1 MEELIASQY
10 ELHGRISRTWENL
23 KKTGQ
28 QNISIDGVRAALSL
42 LDKKWARLEDQ
53 HSQLMRNYRAA
64 LKDHDYVTGDF
75 LGTAEMQYTSQR
87 AQLLRLERQ
96 FASSS
101 ELNPAKPGTTAS
113 VAHTPATSVASP
125 SFPRI
130 ELPKFSGRF
139 EDWPAFSDL
148 FQSLVIDESALSN
161 VRKLHYLKTSVSGE
175 AESLLKNL
183 PTTDENFQRAWT
195 LLKEHYENKRLLV
208 RAHLNAFLAIPKMK
222 PNSMVDLRRIFHGVV
237 TTAGALEGIGRPI
250 SSSEDLFVHLA
261 VNLFD
266 QVTRR
271 EWDKSLL
278 KSSEPPSFEQLQA
291 FLKEQVTSEEATGEK
306 CTEPYVKSSLRGGR
320 SVRIAQSR
328 PKAVSASRA
337 CPVCGGPHF
346 IATCDRYTQRTPL
359 ERKDLVSTHN
369 RCFNCL
375 GRHAVSMCTTNK
387 TCLKCAERHHTS
399 LHEAFAPAPVPAKT
413 PSASAH
419 VAALPTVENATVLLA
434 TVRIW
439 VLDGLGKQQAVR
451 ALIDPG
457 SEASLAAESLVQRL
471 RLPRSPSCV
480 TIFGVGGQQSGVARG
495 RVSLSITARSGG
507 FTLNVSALVLPR
519 LTGYNGA
526 VKTDRCTWSH
536 VQGLKLADPDY
547 LAADPV
553 ELLLGADVYAHILR
567 SGLRRGRDQE
577 PVAQFTS
584 LGWILL
590 GGLRTGP
597 SVPAMTTLHCSQDD
611 NLSSVLQRFWEWE
624 EPSRA
629 EVPFTAEDQKCEELF
644 VSSTKRLPDGRF
656 QVRLPFNIQPTPQL
670 ASTKHAAA
678 RMLSAMSRR
687 FALDDGFRLKYKE
700 FMEEYLALRH
710 MTPAPPAPSPV
721 EGRLCYL
728 PHHGV
733 LKSTEGNVKLRVVFN
748 GSARTSTG
756 ISLNSCLFAGPNLM
770 SSLPDIILRWRRH
783 RYAFVADIEKMYRQ
797 IVVHPDDRDLQRI
810 LWELNGTVSEFQL
823 NTVTYGTACA
833 PFLAVRVLH
842 QLANDEEEKFPAGA
856 AALRHDCYVDDIL
869 SGASSLAAGR
879 QLQSELTAVSMAGGF
894 PLRKW
899 AANHPDLL
907 EGVPSSHR
915 LAASGVS
922 DLPHEEHAVLGVR
935 WSPSDDCL
943 MMATTIMADPVP
955 TKRSLLSR
963 VARLFDP
970 LGWLA
975 PVVVLTKML
984 IQTTWLQQ
992 LEWDTPLAPTEATTW
1007 INILDDLPVLEAVK
1021 IPRWFIGFT
1030 PEGNVELHGFADA
1043 SERAYGAVIY
1053 LRTVQN
1059 GKISVSLVQAKTRV
1073 APLKRVSLPRLELC
1087 AAALLAKLSV
1097 HVKMVLGLQAVPTFH
1112 WSDSTVTLAW
1122 IRGHPTKWATF
1133 VANRVA
1139 EIQRQS
1145 DAVRW
1150 CHVPGTENPA
1160 DCASRGLMP
1169 RELATHPL
1177 WWQGPPFLRSES
1189 ASWPKM
1195 EDPLQ
1200 DADVPEQRS
1209 KRCYAVKLETVEP
1222 PELTRFSDLRRLLRV
1237 TAWILRWRSRRS
1249 AEKISTVATDAL
1261 VLLPQELEAALLQ
1274 WVRITQRIAF
1284 PRELE
1289 DVRAGRAVHGR
1300 SALRKLTPFIDKD
1313 GILRVGGRIKHAL
1326 LNADQKH
1333 PIILATQS
1341 HLSQLIVEAHHRRTL
1356 HAGTQTTLASIRQR
1370 YWLLA
1375 RT

>member
-1 MEELIASQY
+1 MVRG
-10 ELHGRISRTWENL
+10 LH
-23 KKTGQ
+23 
-28 QNISIDGVRAALSL
+28 
-42 LDKKWARLEDQ
+42 
-53 HSQLMRNYRAA
+53 
-64 LKDHDYVTGDF
+64 
-75 LGTAEMQYTSQR
+75 
-87 AQLLRLERQ
+87 LER
-96 FASSS
+96 F
-101 ELNPAKPGTTAS
+101 GTRTAS
-113 VAHTPATSVASP
+113 A
-125 SFPRI
+125 
-130 ELPKFSGRF
+130 
-139 EDWPAFSDL
+139 
-148 FQSLVIDESALSN
+148 
-161 VRKLHYLKTSVSGE
+161 
-175 AESLLKNL
+175 
-183 PTTDENFQRAWT
+183 
-195 LLKEHYENKRLLV
+195 
-208 RAHLNAFLAIPKMK
+208 
-222 PNSMVDLRRIFHGVV
+222 
-237 TTAGALEGIGRPI
+237 
-250 SSSEDLFVHLA
+250 
-261 VNLFD
+261 
-266 QVTRR
+266 
-271 EWDKSLL
+271 
-278 KSSEPPSFEQLQA
+278 
-291 FLKEQVTSEEATGEK
+291 
-306 CTEPYVKSSLRGGR
+306 
-320 SVRIAQSR
+320 
-328 PKAVSASRA
+328 
-337 CPVCGGPHF
+337 
-346 IATCDRYTQRTPL
+346 
-359 ERKDLVSTHN
+359 N
-369 RCFNCL
+369 R
-375 GRHAVSMCTTNK
+375 
-387 TCLKCAERHHTS
+387 
-399 LHEAFAPAPVPAKT
+399 
-413 PSASAH
+413 
-419 VAALPTVENATVLLA
+419 
-434 TVRIW
+434 
-439 VLDGLGKQQAVR
+439 
-451 ALIDPG
+451 
-457 SEASLAAESLVQRL
+457 
-471 RLPRSPSCV
+471 
-480 TIFGVGGQQSGVARG
+480 
-495 RVSLSITARSGG
+495 
-507 FTLNVSALVLPR
+507 
-519 LTGYNGA
+519 
-526 VKTDRCTWSH
+526 
-536 VQGLKLADPDY
+536 GLKLADPDY

-577 PVAQFTS
+577 PVAQFTN

-629 EVPFTAEDQKCEELF
+629 EVPFTTEDQKCEELF

-733 LKSTEGNVKLRVVFN
+733 LKSAEGNVKLRVVFN

-879 QLQSELTAVSMAGGF
+879 QLQSELTAVCMAGGF

-935 WSPSDDCL
+935 WSPPDDCL

-1007 INILDDLPVLEAVK
+1007 INILDDLPVLAAVK

-1087 AAALLAKLSV
+1087 AAALLAKLSA

-1200 DADVPEQRS
+1200 GADVPEQRS

-1222 PELTRFSDLRRLLRV
+1222 TELTRFSDLRRLLRV

-1356 HAGTQTTLASIRQR
+1356 HGGTQTTLASIRQR
-1370 YWLLA
+1370 YWLLRGRQNKWSAITPPLPSSQPFVASSHVAESPPPCTATAGQILWGADKELRALFLSAGPEA
-1375 RT
+1375 RRIAGHLADRGVRWVFNPPAAPHFGGLWEAAVRSVKHHLRRVIDDAALTYEEMTTLLAEVEACLNSRPLQPITDDPEDTSALTPGHFLVGEPLLAIPEASLVKVAPNRLTRWRLLQQMRDHLWARWSQEYIQSLTPRLKWWKAIGGLKEGQLCLIKDEGTSPTRWPLARVVRLHQGQDAQARVADVKTASGNFTRPTVKLIPLPDTSTPDIFLPNVRDATEPSDFRPITIPSGMTRCLHKILAARASASVEIDDRQRAFRPTDGYRDNTFLLELILKYHHKWFRNIYMALHDVQKAFDSVSHIGLTNVMRTVGCPKEFVKYVINTYKDGTTVLEGNGWRSAPILRGNGVKQGDHLS